1 MEGVSMDVMELVQKY
16 GKGQG
21 EGKMWASVAVLNDAL
36 VPMKEADKDGYW
48 CIMRKMYG
56 VMSDGHYN
64 EEFAMYDVGMIEYT
78 NKAGERKHG
87 GYWSADQVEEATR
100 NYRFPSGVNKWD
112 KYVAFNLMYSDLC
125 KKFDDGQILDAAW
138 LFYFADEDWPNGGS
152 TKVWDYV
159 CAKHSVKKKS

>member
-1 MEGVSMDVMELVQKY
+1 MMTIYDLVEKY

-21 EGKMWASVAVLNDAL
+21 EGKMWASVAVMSDAL
-36 VPMKEADKDGYW
+36 EPMKETDKEGYW

-64 EEFAMYDVGMIEYT
+64 EEFAMYDVSAIEYT
-78 NKAGERKHG
+78 GKNGDKKKG

-100 NYRFPSGVNKWD
+100 NFRFPSGVNKWD

-125 KKFDDGQILDAAW
+125 KKMDDGQILEAAFA
-138 LFYFADEDWPNGGS
+138 FYFNDEDWPGGSS
-152 TKVWDYV
+152 TKVWDYI
-159 CAKHSVKKKS
+159 CCKHNKKSKMK

>member
-1 MEGVSMDVMELVQKY
+1 MMTIYDLVEKY

-21 EGKMWASVAVLNDAL
+21 EGKMWASVAVMSDAL
-36 VPMKEADKDGYW
+36 EPMKETDKEGYW

-64 EEFAMYDVGMIEYT
+64 EEFAMYDVSAIEYT
-78 NKAGERKHG
+78 GKNGDKKKG
-87 GYWSADQVEEATR
+87 GYWSAEQVEEATR
-100 NYRFPSGVNKWD
+100 NFRFPSGVNKWD

-125 KKFDDGQILDAAW
+125 KKMDDGQILEAAFA
-138 LFYFADEDWPNGGS
+138 FYFNDEDWPGGSS

-159 CAKHSVKKKS
+159 CCKHNKKSKMK

>member
-1 MEGVSMDVMELVQKY
+1 MDVMELVQKY

-21 EGKMWASVAVLNDAL
+21 EAKMWASVAVLSEAL
-36 VPMKEADKDGYW
+36 EPMKETDKENYW
-48 CIMRKMYG
+48 CILRKMYG

-64 EEFAMYDVGMIEYT
+64 EEFAMYDVSMIEYT
-78 NKAGERKHG
+78 GRNGEKKRG

-100 NYRFPSGVNKWD
+100 GFRFPSGVNKWD

-125 KKFDDGQILDAAW
+125 KKMDDAQVLDAAY
-138 LFYFADEDWPNGGS
+138 LFYFADEDWPGGSS

-159 CAKHSVKKKS
+159 CCKHSKRK

>member
-1 MEGVSMDVMELVQKY
+1 MMTIYDLVEKY

-21 EGKMWASVAVLNDAL
+21 EGKMWASVAVMSDAL
-36 VPMKEADKDGYW
+36 EPMKETDKEGYW

-64 EEFAMYDVGMIEYT
+64 EEFAMYDVSAIEYT
-78 NKAGERKHG
+78 GKNGDKKKG
-87 GYWSADQVEEATR
+87 GYWSAEQVEEATR
-100 NYRFPSGVNKWD
+100 NFRFPSGVNKWD

-138 LFYFADEDWPNGGS
+138 LFYFADEDWPGGS
-152 TKVWDYV
+152 DRKVFDYV
-159 CAKHSVKKKS
+159 CAKHNKKSKMK

>member
-1 MEGVSMDVMELVQKY
+1 MTIYDLVEKY

-21 EGKMWASVAVLNDAL
+21 EGKMWASVAVMSDAL
-36 VPMKEADKDGYW
+36 EPMKETDKEGYW

-64 EEFAMYDVGMIEYT
+64 EEFAMYDVSAIEYT
-78 NKAGERKHG
+78 GKNGDKKKG

-100 NYRFPSGVNKWD
+100 NFRFPSGVNKWD

-125 KKFDDGQILDAAW
+125 KKMDDGQILEAAFA
-138 LFYFADEDWPNGGS
+138 FYFNDEDWPGGSS
-152 TKVWDYV
+152 TKVWDYI
-159 CAKHSVKKKS
+159 CCKHNKKSKMK